1 MDNEMNVSENVSAEE
16 SSAAADVEV
25 NNPSPLDAEQAGL
38 EEGEESE
45 AFELELDESLEDTE
59 EDIEIGEEDSDD
71 IDIDGEDHSEEVSAE
86 ESETGDSEESDEE
99 YDFDAALEAA
109 FAEENEENSN
119 EKSDAVDAANEEGD
133 NPSPPAAEL
142 PLHKGAEEKAAEPTE
157 SAEVLE
163 LRQRLAEAEGRADKL
178 ELRAKDALS
187 SLGIEA
193 GDDVIGSLEQLGA
206 EQSDKSLE
214 EYREDLKKRDDAEA
228 EKRRAE
234 AEKKARDRGDLLA
247 KIEAKKKAD
256 IAAIHAAYPHAVKF
270 KTVDELPS
278 AQRFKD
284 LRDAGASPL
293 EAYAAVNAAGI
304 AEAVGD
310 RAHRADLAASKS
322 HLRSVSGKSASGSV
336 KMSAS
341 DYRMAKSILGD
352 DVSDAELARI
362 YKKVTK

>member
-25 NNPSPLDAEQAGL
+25 NNPSLLDAEEGSIEGAEDGAEL
-38 EEGEESE
+38 MLDGSLDFTDEDGADEGEVETSEDGEES
-45 AFELELDESLEDTE
+45 DT
-59 EDIEIGEEDSDD
+59 
-71 IDIDGEDHSEEVSAE
+71 GEDMSAE
-86 ESETGDSEESDEE
+86 GTEESDEE

-119 EKSDAVDAANEEGD
+119 EKSDAADAANEEGD
-133 NPSPPAAEL
+133 SPSPPAAEL

-163 LRQRLAEAEGRADKL
+163 LRRRLAEAEGRADKL

-310 RAHRADLAASKS
+310 RAHKASLAASKS
-322 HLRSVSGKSASGSV
+322 HLKSVSGKSAGGGV

-341 DYRMAKSILGD
+341 DYRMAKNLLGD
-352 DVSDAELARI
+352 DVSDTEIAKY
-362 YKKVTK
+362 YKKVTKG

>member
-25 NNPSPLDAEQAGL
+25 NNPSPLDAE
-38 EEGEESE
+38 EGSIEGAEDG
-45 AFELELDESLEDTE
+45 AELMLDESLDFTDEDGADEDEVETSEDGE
-59 EDIEIGEEDSDD
+59 ESDTGEEDS
-71 IDIDGEDHSEEVSAE
+71 AE
-86 ESETGDSEESDEE
+86 GTEESDEE
-99 YDFDAALEAA
+99 YDFDAALTEALSGD
-109 FAEENEENSN
+109 ETEDVEENSN
-119 EKSDAVDAANEEGD
+119 EKSDAADAANEEGD

-193 GDDVIGSLEQLGA
+193 GDDVMGSLEQLGA

-310 RAHRADLAASKS
+310 RAHKADLAASKS
-322 HLRSVSGKSASGSV
+322 HLRSVSGKSAGGGV